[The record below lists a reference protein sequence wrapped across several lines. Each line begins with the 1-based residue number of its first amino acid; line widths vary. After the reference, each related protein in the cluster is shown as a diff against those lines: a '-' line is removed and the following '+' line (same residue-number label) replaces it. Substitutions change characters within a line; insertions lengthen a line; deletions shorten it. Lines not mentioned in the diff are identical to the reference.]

1 MFGGRDKRP
10 RQWQECRGGS
20 GSGNVDIDLQPSPG
34 DVDGADDPGLIIV
47 SDDVTSYPKMVRDH
61 TSYADDLY
69 AVVADKL
76 EAVVADKLDI
86 GRRGLGTTGLT
97 PRCQ

>member
-1 MFGGRDKRP
+1 MFGGRDKRSVSA
-10 RQWQECRGGS
+10 RRAVGDL
-20 GSGNVDIDLQPSPG
+20 GNVDTDLQPSPG
-34 DVDGADDPGLIIV
+34 DVDGADDPGLTIV

-86 GRRGLGTTGLT
+86 GRRGLGPQG
-97 PRCQ
+97 